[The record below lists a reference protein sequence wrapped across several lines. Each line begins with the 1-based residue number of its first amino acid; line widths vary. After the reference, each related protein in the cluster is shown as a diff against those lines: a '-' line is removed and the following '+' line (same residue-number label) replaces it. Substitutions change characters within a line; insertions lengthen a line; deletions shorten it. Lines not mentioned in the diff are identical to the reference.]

1 MASDK
6 SSARGVELIKATDGK
21 HKWVA
26 VFDDGT
32 RVPFGAKG
40 YEDYTQHGDKLRRA
54 NYLARHRTSETW
66 TNPKTAGA
74 LSRWIL
80 WGDSTSLSA
89 NLSDF
94 RRRFSLS

>member
-1 MASDK
+1 MNL
-6 SSARGVELIKATDGK
+6 VKATDGK

-40 YEDYTQHGDKLRRA
+40 YQDYTQHGDKLRRA